1 MSADQI
7 AARVAAV
14 LSNALSSPTEIVA
27 LCAAAAAIVL
37 TVTSSF
43 VKTMVP
49 LRWLAVSSNFGFL
62 AYGLLHASLIN
73 VLLYATLLPIN
84 VIRLREMRQ
93 LTRRVRAAA
102 ASADSSGIWLRPY
115 MKTTRRKAGDVLFRK
130 GDAAEHLYLLA
141 EGRVE
146 FVEIKQSVGPGRMFG
161 ELAFFTPDNR
171 RTLSA
176 RCLDDCIVLSVN
188 QSTMREIYFQNPS
201 FGFEL
206 IRLVAG
212 RLSADI
218 TRLEEDLAQARAALE
233 QARAGGG

>member
-27 LCAAAAAIVL
+27 LCAAVAAIVL

-49 LRWLAVSSNFGFL
+49 LRWLAVCSNFGFL
-62 AYGLLHASLIN
+62 AYGVLHASLLN

-84 VIRLREMRQ
+84 MIRLREMRQ

-115 MKTTRRKAGDVLFRK
+115 MKTNRRKAGDVLFRK

-171 RTLSA
+171 RTLTA
-176 RCLDDCIVLSVN
+176 RCVDDCVVLSVN
-188 QSTMREIYFQNPS
+188 QSTMLEIYFQNPS

-218 TRLEEDLAQARAALE
+218 TRLEEDLALARAAQE
-233 QARAGGG
+233 QARSDRG